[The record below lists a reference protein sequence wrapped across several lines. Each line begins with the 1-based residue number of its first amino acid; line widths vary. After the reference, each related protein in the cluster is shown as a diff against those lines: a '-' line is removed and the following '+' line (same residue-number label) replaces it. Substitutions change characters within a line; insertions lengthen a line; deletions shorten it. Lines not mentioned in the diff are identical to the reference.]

1 MLKPAEPIS
10 AFNGES
16 SMGTWTLVNWY
27 RISDDGALTSWGI
40 EYCGVD
46 ANNLAIEKLI
56 AHLFRS
62 IQILRK
68 TGLQLSEKMQAVDVV
83 MYDLLGR
90 KVLTDTRVLW

>member
-1 MLKPAEPIS
+1 MEKAVWEHGLS
-10 AFNGES
+10 LTDTGL
-16 SMGTWTLVNWY
+16 G
-27 RISDDGALTSWGI
+27 DDGALTSWGI

-68 TGLQLSEKMQAVDVV
+68 TGLQLSLKKCR
-83 MYDLLGR
+83 L
-90 KVLTDTRVLW
+90 